1 MEELR
6 CVGCGIILQC
16 EDENKEGYVHP
27 NAFNREFI
35 LCKRCYQIKHYGKFS
50 TSNEV
55 KNTIDM
61 IHKSASKDDL
71 VILVCDVALVYTPL
85 IKVLRELNSFG

>member
-16 EDENKEGYVHP
+16 EDVNKEGYVHP

-55 KNTIDM
+55 NSVACLLVFEF
-61 IHKSASKDDL
+61 SALKQGATSN
-71 VILVCDVALVYTPL
+71 IFSNPL
-85 IKVLRELNSFG
+85 AIAICL